1 MGGTDCLYLISSS
14 STREYVR
21 DCLEVLAL
29 PDGSVQHFRYRV
41 NHLDPAVA
49 AIIPDKPGSL
59 GPPYIGMSVVP
70 VFLSVSR
77 SADGTWASGNKYVPL
92 RFGTLLDAFR
102 DGNIAHFFFQVG
114 RYIEY
119 EAGPVSKPS
128 EVISGDFIRYFA
140 DKHVERYFGLIR
152 PDRLSPAPHNR
163 EAYAFQSFVENAYVP
178 AEWRTV
184 SSGESPMDIT
194 YAAIFFRVAGVFEQ
208 SESGDDLSLSDV
220 PSNLRKVPGAPYA
233 EYVLNKGSVYRIKIA
248 THHHESLSPAEL
260 PGQGDAELVLSFD
273 ADVFDALGPT
283 SLVIASPY
291 DLEHWALVPR
301 VEGRQSALRISCRAS
316 RAEASERYVRREL
329 LSANVSL
336 PIRITPHGKRKGT
349 SDAV

>member
-29 PDGSVQHFRYRV
+29 PDGGVQHFRYRV
-41 NHLDPAVA
+41 THLDPAVA
-49 AIIPDKPGSL
+49 AVVPDKPGSL

-77 SADGTWASGNKYVPL
+77 SPDGTWASMDKYVPL
-92 RFGTLLDAFR
+92 RFGMLLDAFR

-114 RYIEY
+114 QYIEY
-119 EAGPVSKPS
+119 EAEPGLSPSKILS
-128 EVISGDFIRYFA
+128 DDFKRYFA
-140 DKHVERYFGLIR
+140 GKHVQRYFGMIR
-152 PDRLSPAPHNR
+152 PDCLSPAPQDR
-163 EAYAFQSFVENAYVP
+163 DAYAFQSFVENAYIP
-178 AEWRTV
+178 SEWRTV
-184 SSGESPMDIT
+184 SSGESPMDVT
-194 YAAIFFRVAGVFEQ
+194 YEAVFFRVAGVFEQ
-208 SESGDDLSLSDV
+208 KESGGDMSLSDV
-220 PSNLRKVPGAPYA
+220 PLNLCKVPGAPYA
-233 EYVLNKGSVYRIKIA
+233 EYVLNKGNVYRIKIA
-248 THHHESLSPAEL
+248 THHHESLSPTEL
-260 PGQGDAELVLSFD
+260 PGRGDAELVLSFD

-301 VEGRQSALRISCRAS
+301 VEGRQSALRINCRES
-316 RAEASERYVRREL
+316 RDGTSERYVRREL
-329 LSANVSL
+329 LSANVSI
-336 PIRITPHGKRKGT
+336 PIRITSHVKKGA